1 MEATI
6 LFVAIA
12 ALILLAVTSLR
23 FGVDS
28 RESFRS
34 AEHELARRGLV
45 WEGSLAPQDR
55 VSRDDHRRRQDECL
69 PTACA

>member
-6 LFVAIA
+6 LFTAIA

-34 AEHELARRGLV
+34 AEHDLARRGLV
-45 WEGSLAPQDR
+45 WEGSLTAREDSVGGER
-55 VSRDDHRRRQDECL
+55 RAARD
-69 PTACA
+69 